1 MSDSLQ
7 TIVIKIG
14 EAVVAT
20 TDTVEKIADH
30 VNAIAAQLQQQEG
43 QLQQQGYQI
52 FALTE
57 ALQALIDSQVSSQQ
71 QMNELQQT
79 LKTLLDRL
87 PPTV

>member
-1 MSDSLQ
+1 MSESLD

-43 QLQQQGYQI
+43 QIQQQGYQI
-52 FALTE
+52 FALGE
-57 ALQALIDSQVSSQQ
+57 ALQTLLDSQVTSQQ
-71 QMNELQQT
+71 QMSELNQT
-79 LKTLLDRL
+79 LQVLIDRL
-87 PPTV
+87 PPNS